1 MQFTILPIS
10 ENNPD
15 IDFLKLIEKEGII
28 CFVTLSEKIEEG
40 TKEDKRLFKN
50 YLNNYLFG
58 GLNFTQNVWLEFMK
72 CLSLSEK
79 TIQLIN
85 YIESESNKETAVKMI
100 IEMYHHED
108 MDKILLNPSVLPYW
122 NLKESGILD
131 KLLKRKQLH
140 LIKFLK
146 CTKTRNETKEWIH
159 EFYNE
164 NKRLKSLSSVNII
177 DIYHLDKKFEDITY
191 IAMQLLKIFMRGVT
205 FEKLLSFKMPSEE
218 NSFLNELFYIV
229 HKYLELSIMN
239 LMGIHKSIRNAL
251 EAMNEVYRESQ
262 VNGDNLTE
270 NMYKMKIDF
279 FSSLL
284 EKLKKIDYDETLCLE
299 FYQEMTIEWISK
311 IENFKS
317 EIMDGILSSTVEFLG
332 NERRVI
338 YFSKNLFRVFMS
350 ILDIDNKLTSSD
362 YIKCKTMMIFAS
374 HFENLETCAKIY
386 VLNNI
391 DEFVK
396 SLTHLYV
403 NIASLDD
410 YDVIV
415 YQLEILRLL
424 SPYKQIIFDTVTEEF
439 TNKFVNIFL
448 EFFDY
453 FYKGFLKNIK
463 LIHHKKNDTSI
474 SEEERNVFIEGK
486 RSALKWYQKEI
497 FTMNE
502 FLTNE
507 QFVNCT
513 MHLGIRD
520 KFATVLGFLLETF
533 MGKHRKEL
541 VVGEDK
547 VYFNAIIHLKNIYTI
562 LCLLHKNEDFKKAIV
577 AEDRYTKTSYIY
589 KMLDKLHKLHLI
601 LTREYEEIQKLCIFI
616 DEERAKQK
624 EEDDDEDIPE
634 DLLDPIMGSLIKTP
648 VALPNSDTIMEKDV
662 IVRHLMNQEE
672 NPFTREPLTM
682 KELEEYNAR
691 DDIQSLLSN
700 FKQRL
705 LDRR

>member
-1 MQFTILPIS
+1 
-10 ENNPD
+10 
-15 IDFLKLIEKEGII
+15 
-28 CFVTLSEKIEEG
+28 
-40 TKEDKRLFKN
+40 
-50 YLNNYLFG
+50 
-58 GLNFTQNVWLEFMK
+58 
-72 CLSLSEK
+72 
-79 TIQLIN
+79 
-85 YIESESNKETAVKMI
+85 MI

-108 MDKILLNPSVLPYW
+108 IDKILLNPLALPYW
-122 NLKESGILD
+122 NLKKSGMLD
-131 KLLKRKQLH
+131 KLLKRKHLH
-140 LIKFLK
+140 LMKFLK
-146 CTKTRNETKEWIH
+146 CQETRNDTKEWINQ
-159 EFYNE
+159 FYND

-177 DIYHLDKKFEDITY
+177 DIYNLDKKFEDITY
-191 IAMQLLKIFMRGVT
+191 VAMQLLKIFMRGVT
-205 FEKLLSFKMPSEE
+205 FEKILHFDMPSDE
-218 NSFLNELFYIV
+218 NTFLNELFYIV
-229 HKYLELSIMN
+229 HRYLDLSIMN
-239 LMGIHKSIRNAL
+239 LMGIQKSIKSAL
-251 EAMNEVYRESQ
+251 EEMNEAYRESIVQ
-262 VNGDNLTE
+262 GNSITE

-279 FSSLL
+279 FSTLL
-284 EKLKKIDYDETLCLE
+284 EKLNKIEYDESGCLD
-299 FYQEMTIEWISK
+299 FYQNLTIHWISK
-311 IENFKS
+311 TENFES
-317 EIMDGILSSTVEFLG
+317 EIMDGILSSTIEFLG
-332 NERRVI
+332 NERQII
-338 YFSKNLFRVFMS
+338 YFSENLFRVFMK
-350 ILDIDNKLTSSD
+350 ILDIDNKLTASD
-362 YIKCKTMMIFAS
+362 YIKCRTMMIIAS
-374 HFENLETCAKIY
+374 HFDNLETCAKIY

-424 SPYKQIIFDTVTEEF
+424 SPYKQIIFESVSEEF

-463 LIHHKKNDTSI
+463 LIHEKKNDASI
-474 SEEERNVFIEGK
+474 SEEERNQFVQGK
-486 RSALKWYQKEI
+486 RFALKWYQKEI

-502 FLTNE
+502 FLTHERFINS
-507 QFVNCT
+507 T

-520 KFATVLGFLLETF
+520 KFATVLGFLFESF
-533 MGKHRKEL
+533 MGKDRKQL
-541 VVGEDK
+541 VIGEDK
-547 VYFNAIIHLKNIYTI
+547 VYFNPIIHLKNIYTI
-562 LCLLHKNEDFKKAIV
+562 LYLLHKNEDFKKAIV

-589 KMLDKLHKLHLI
+589 KMLDKLQKLHLI
-601 LTREYEEIQKLCIFI
+601 LTRESEEIQKLCVFI

-624 EEDDDEDIPE
+624 EEEDDEDIPE

-682 KELEEYNAR
+682 KELEEYNER

-705 LDRR
+705 LERR